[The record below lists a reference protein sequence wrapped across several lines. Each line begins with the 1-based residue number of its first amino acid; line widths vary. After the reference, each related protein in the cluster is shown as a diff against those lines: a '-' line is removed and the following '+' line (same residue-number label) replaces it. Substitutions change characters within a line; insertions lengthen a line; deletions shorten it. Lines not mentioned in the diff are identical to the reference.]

1 MSEQP
6 LVLVADDDEDI
17 LALVSLRLRRLG
29 YRVVEAVDG
38 EAALAR
44 VAEER
49 PALAILDLMMPRLD
63 GYEVIRR
70 LRAGPET
77 ASLPVILL
85 SARARSTDAAAGLE
99 AGADAFLS
107 KPFRADELAE
117 AIRGLLGEG

>member
-1 MSEQP
+1 MSEPP
-6 LVLVADDDEDI
+6 LILVADDDEDI

-44 VAEER
+44 VAEDR
-49 PALAILDLMMPRLD
+49 PALAILDLMMPRAD
-63 GYEVIRR
+63 GHEVLRR
-70 LRAGPET
+70 LRAEPET

-85 SARARSTDAAAGLE
+85 SARARSADAAAGLE

-107 KPFRADELAE
+107 KPFRAEELAE

>member
-1 MSEQP
+1 MSEPP
-6 LVLVADDDEDI
+6 LILVADDDEDI

-44 VAEER
+44 VSEDR
-49 PALAILDLMMPRLD
+49 PALAILDLMMPRAD
-63 GYEVIRR
+63 GHEVLRR
-70 LRAGPET
+70 LRAEPET

-85 SARARSTDAAAGLE
+85 SARARSADAAAGLE

-107 KPFRADELAE
+107 KPFRAEELAE